1 MKTNERIEISLNE
14 AKQLK
19 EQLESLGLE
28 SEKIKKFLN
37 EGFINKYTVAAVGY
51 VGYKVGKRLIKINE
65 LKNQREMIDRYAGEA
80 AGDEFEY
87 YSKQLLTNPRDD
99 GAREKVRRVL
109 QLANDKRSEIISQEN
124 SAAFDNDYNY

>member
-80 AGDEFEY
+80 AGDERTQYFGE
-87 YSKQLLTNPRDD
+87 
-99 GAREKVRRVL
+99 
-109 QLANDKRSEIISQEN
+109 
-124 SAAFDNDYNY
+124 